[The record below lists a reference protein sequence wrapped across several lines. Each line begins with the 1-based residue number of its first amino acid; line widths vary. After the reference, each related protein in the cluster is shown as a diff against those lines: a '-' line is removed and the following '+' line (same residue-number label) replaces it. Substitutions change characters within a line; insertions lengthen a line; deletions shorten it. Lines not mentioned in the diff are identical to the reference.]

1 MVRVRRAL
9 LTAALMGGSL
19 LAGGALLPTGP
30 AHADPDLICHGTGS
44 ATNPF
49 VLIDVP
55 PNSAHFKFHLP
66 SGQDVLPTFI
76 NGVPNC
82 PVAGGGLAP
91 LPITLAEAESFA
103 NAEGGNGGSA
113 RGGDGGRGGD
123 GFAPQC
129 NQNTN
134 DTYWG
139 DEPPTVSCGAGG
151 IGGDAGDGGISD
163 AGDGGVAFTDGF
175 A

>member
-1 MVRVRRAL
+1 MRSRSSQGGEMVRVRRAL

-19 LAGGALLPTGP
+19 LAGGALLPIGL

-82 PVAGGGLAP
+82 PTAGGGLAP
-91 LPITLAEAESFA
+91 LPITTLAESFA
-103 NAEGGNGGSA
+103 EAEGGNAGSA
-113 RGGDGGRGGD
+113 SGGNGGRGGS
-123 GFAPQC
+123 GEGP
-129 NQNTN
+129 
-134 DTYWG
+134 
-139 DEPPTVSCGAGG
+139 SR
-151 IGGDAGDGGISD
+151 
-163 AGDGGVAFTDGF
+163 
-175 A
+175 